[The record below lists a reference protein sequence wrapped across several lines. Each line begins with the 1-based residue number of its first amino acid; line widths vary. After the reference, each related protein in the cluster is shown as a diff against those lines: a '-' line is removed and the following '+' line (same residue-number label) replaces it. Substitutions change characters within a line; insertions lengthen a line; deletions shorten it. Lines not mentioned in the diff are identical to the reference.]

1 MNIANVERW
10 YALQLRTRWEN
21 STAALLSTK
30 GYPTFL
36 PTSKTLLQVR
46 GTSSVHETPLFPGYV
61 FCRFNACHRLPVLVT
76 PGVIAVV
83 GRGRIPVPV
92 EDCEIASLQ
101 RAVSTGLRVE
111 TWPFLE
117 VGQMVRIED
126 GALAG
131 IEGIL
136 TGFKGIHRIV
146 LSVSLLRR
154 SVALEV
160 DRSAI
165 RPFLPPQATEEQ
177 GAGPQVVGCLDQG
190 IFAI

>member
-1 MNIANVERW
+1 MDIANVELW
-10 YALQLRTRWEN
+10 YALQLRTRWES
-21 STAALLSTK
+21 STAALLSSK
-30 GYPTFL
+30 GYQTFL
-36 PTSKTLLQVR
+36 PTSKTLRQVR

-61 FCRFNACHRLPVLVT
+61 FCRFNACNRLPVLVT

-83 GRGRIPVPV
+83 GTGRIPVPV
-92 EDCEIASLQ
+92 DDSEIESLQ
-101 RAVSTGLRVE
+101 RAVATGLRVDP
-111 TWPFLE
+111 WPFLE

-131 IEGIL
+131 IAGTL
-136 TGFKGIHRIV
+136 TGFKGIQRIV

-165 RPFLPPQATEEQ
+165 RPFLSAEATEEQ
-177 GAGPQVVGCLDQG
+177 GALV
-190 IFAI
+190 A

>member
-1 MNIANVERW
+1 MNANVERW
-10 YALQLRTRWEN
+10 YALQLRTRWES

-30 GYPTFL
+30 GYQTFL
-36 PTSKTLLQVR
+36 PTSKILRQVR
-46 GTSSVHETPLFPGYV
+46 GTSSIHESPLFPGYV
-61 FCRFNACHRLPVLVT
+61 FCRFNACNRLPVLVT

-83 GRGRIPVPV
+83 GSGRIPVPV
-92 EDCEIASLQ
+92 EDSEIESLQ
-101 RAVSTGLRVE
+101 RAVATGLRVE
-111 TWPFLE
+111 PWPFLE
-117 VGQMVRIED
+117 LGQMVRIAD

-160 DRSAI
+160 DRSSI
-165 RPFLPPQATEEQ
+165 RPFVSPETEEQ
-177 GAGPQVVGCLDQG
+177 GVGVAPVENSLV
-190 IFAI
+190 A

>member
-1 MNIANVERW
+1 MDTPSSVERW
-10 YALQLRTRWEN
+10 YALQLRTRWES
-21 STAALLSTK
+21 STASLLSLK
-30 GYPTFL
+30 GYETFL
-36 PTSKTLLQVR
+36 PTSKTLRQVR
-46 GTSSVHETPLFPGYV
+46 GKSSVHETPLFPGYV
-61 FCRFNACHRLPVLVT
+61 FCRFNACNRLPVLVT

-92 EDCEIASLQ
+92 EDSEIESIQ
-101 RAVSTGLRVE
+101 KAVSTGLYVE
-111 TWPFLE
+111 PWPYLE
-117 VGQMVRIED
+117 IGQMVRIED

-165 RPFLPPQATEEQ
+165 HPILSTHTTEDCGVGVLPVLKSLVA
-177 GAGPQVVGCLDQG
+177 
-190 IFAI
+190 

>member
-10 YALQLRTRWEN
+10 YALQLRTRWES
-21 STAALLSTK
+21 STAALLSAK
-30 GYPTFL
+30 GYQTFL
-36 PTSKTLLQVR
+36 PTSKTLRQVR
-46 GTSSVHETPLFPGYV
+46 GTSSVVETPLFPGYV
-61 FCRFNACHRLPVLVT
+61 FCRFNACNRLPVLVT

-83 GRGRIPVPV
+83 GRGRIPVAV
-92 EDCEIASLQ
+92 EDSEIESLQ
-101 RAVSTGLRVE
+101 TAVSTGLRVE
-111 TWPFLE
+111 PCPFLE
-117 VGQMVRIED
+117 VGQVVRIAD

-136 TGFKGIHRIV
+136 TGFKGIQRIV

-165 RPFLPPQATEEQ
+165 RPFVSPQATEEQ
-177 GAGPQVVGCLDQG
+177 DVGVALV
-190 IFAI
+190 

>member
-1 MNIANVERW
+1 MNISNVARW
-10 YALQLRTRWEN
+10 YALQLRTRWEH
-21 STAALLSTK
+21 STATLLSTK
-30 GYPTFL
+30 GYQTFL
-36 PTSKTLLQVR
+36 PTSKTLRQVR
-46 GTSSVHETPLFPGYV
+46 GTSSVHETPLFPGYL
-61 FCRFNACHRLPVLVT
+61 FCRFNACNRLPVLVT

-92 EDCEIASLQ
+92 EDSEIASLQ

-111 TWPFLE
+111 PWPFLE

-165 RPFLPPQATEEQ
+165 RPFLSPQATEEQ
-177 GAGPQVVGCLDQG
+177 GVGVEPDVESLVSLNQ
-190 IFAI
+190 

>member
-1 MNIANVERW
+1 MNISNVARW
-10 YALQLRTRWEN
+10 YALQLRTRWEH
-21 STAALLSTK
+21 STATLLSTK
-30 GYPTFL
+30 GYQTFL
-36 PTSKTLLQVR
+36 PTSKTLRQVR
-46 GTSSVHETPLFPGYV
+46 GTSNVQETPLFPGYV
-61 FCRFNACHRLPVLVT
+61 FCRFNACNRLPVLVT

-92 EDCEIASLQ
+92 EDSEIASLQ

-111 TWPFLE
+111 PWPFLE

-165 RPFLPPQATEEQ
+165 RPFLSPQATEEQ
-177 GAGPQVVGCLDQG
+177 GVGVEPDVESLVSLNQ
-190 IFAI
+190 